1 MSQIEFAKYRI
12 VPKPGRVV
20 FNVSRSFKVQKIL
33 GEGAYGIVG
42 LATHDATGIQVA
54 IKRIEPFDKPLFCLR
69 TLREIKL
76 LEKFKHHEN
85 IITLYDVQK
94 PQDFYH
100 FDEVYLIQEFMPTDL
115 FRVIGS
121 HVLTDEHCQ
130 YFTYQ
135 ILRALKY
142 IHSANVIHRDLKPSN
157 ILVNDNCDLKIC
169 DFGLSRLGSSHQE
182 GGNIS
187 LLTEYVATRWYR
199 APEIMLSA
207 SQYSV
212 AVDIW
217 AVGCIIAELFT
228 YVPLFP
234 GSDYRN
240 QLNMIFGVLGT
251 PVGEDLKTIK
261 STRAQKYIQ
270 SLPFKEKLDLTN
282 LLNNHPLRIKKM
294 GNVPINPEG
303 IDLLEKLLVFVPE
316 QRISASEALSH
327 PYLLNYHDPEDEPE
341 TNPMS
346 EDDFF
351 FDVPKG
357 QLDTLELKKTMY
369 NQIMYLKQ

>member
-1 MSQIEFAKYRI
+1 
-12 VPKPGRVV
+12 
-20 FNVSRSFKVQKIL
+20 
-33 GEGAYGIVG
+33 
-42 LATHDATGIQVA
+42 
-54 IKRIEPFDKPLFCLR
+54 
-69 TLREIKL
+69 
-76 LEKFKHHEN
+76 
-85 IITLYDVQK
+85 
-94 PQDFYH
+94 
-100 FDEVYLIQEFMPTDL
+100 
-115 FRVIGS
+115 
-121 HVLTDEHCQ
+121 
-130 YFTYQ
+130 
-135 ILRALKY
+135 
-142 IHSANVIHRDLKPSN
+142 
-157 ILVNDNCDLKIC
+157 
-169 DFGLSRLGSSHQE
+169 
-182 GGNIS
+182 
-187 LLTEYVATRWYR
+187 
-199 APEIMLSA
+199 MLSA

-303 IDLLEKLLVFVPE
+303 IDLLEKLLVFDPE